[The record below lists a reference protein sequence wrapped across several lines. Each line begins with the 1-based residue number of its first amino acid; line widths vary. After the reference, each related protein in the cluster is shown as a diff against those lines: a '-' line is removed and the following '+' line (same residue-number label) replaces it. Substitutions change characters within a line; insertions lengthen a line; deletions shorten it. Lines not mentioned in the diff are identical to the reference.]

1 MIAFAVGAQTAHAP
15 VGLRTESLVPNPGP
29 RSTSIGVYR
38 PGLTDCLGRGGL
50 AGYKDDPA
58 RAVRFKYGDPGDV
71 PVVGDWDGNGS
82 QTQGVFRGGT
92 WSLTNTLGKHHG
104 DYSRAFGRAGDR
116 PIVGDW
122 DGDGTQTLGVQRGNL
137 FLLSNSNLAPS
148 TSYAFRVG
156 AAGDLP
162 VAGDWDGDGADS
174 VGLYRSG
181 TWLLRNSNSSGA
193 PDLQV
198 AFGTSSDLP
207 VVGDWDADGR
217 VSIGYFRAGGWYL
230 SNRIAAPSVDVHAS
244 YGSSTDTPVV
254 GNWGP
259 RTQRFGDPPASLT
272 NFFPIAVDFQPPSS
286 FGTWKSRG
294 INTAIRVPS
303 GTDIEAWTSAA
314 NAHGLKMIRRA
325 RADPARDDA
334 EANLLAFAGPD
345 EPELNGCSAD
355 CVEAEYRRLKQSAPS
370 KPYLV
375 NLAGT
380 SVLFRGGTTDPYECN
395 RDCITRYLGAM
406 DWVSHDIYA
415 VNSHLPIDSIGR
427 TLERLHRWSARRP
440 QFAYIEASDFNNDGI
455 RPTRDQ
461 FRAQIWDA
469 IIHGARGISYF
480 AVDAARPIERPD
492 AVPAD
497 IAAEMQLQ
505 NSRITELA
513 GVLQSTI
520 NPAAI
525 GVQAKPP
532 LEYSWRRVGSST
544 YVIVLNQSAT
554 PVDNAAIEVLGTS
567 VPPTITVR
575 NEGRTI
581 PASGS
586 TFTDS
591 FGPYAVHV
599 YQFR

>member
-1 MIAFAVGAQTAHAP
+1 M
-15 VGLRTESLVPNPGP
+15 
-29 RSTSIGVYR
+29 
-38 PGLTDCLGRGGL
+38 
-50 AGYKDDPA
+50 
-58 RAVRFKYGDPGDV
+58 
-71 PVVGDWDGNGS
+71 
-82 QTQGVFRGGT
+82 
-92 WSLTNTLGKHHG
+92 
-104 DYSRAFGRAGDR
+104 
-116 PIVGDW
+116 
-122 DGDGTQTLGVQRGNL
+122 
-137 FLLSNSNLAPS
+137 SNSNLAPS

-156 AAGDLP
+156 AAGDRP

-193 PDLQV
+193 PDLRV

-272 NFFPIAVDFQPPSS
+272 SFYPIAVDFQPPSS

-334 EANLLAFAGPD
+334 EANLLAFAGLD
-345 EPELNGCSAD
+345 EPELNGCSPG
-355 CVEAEYRRLKQSAPS
+355 CVEADYRRLKQSAPS

-532 LEYSWRRVGSST
+532 RSST
-544 YVIVLNQSAT
+544 AGAASVPAPTSSCSTSPPRRSTTRPSKSSGRPCRRRSPSGTRAGRSRRRKHLHRFVRSVRGSRVSVPIT
-554 PVDNAAIEVLGTS
+554 EPVDDDRVLLRLVS
-567 VPPTITVR
+567 AS
-575 NEGRTI
+575 
-581 PASGS
+581 ASGPPVR
-586 TFTDS
+586 S
-591 FGPYAVHV
+591 FFAAHAS
-599 YQFR
+599 